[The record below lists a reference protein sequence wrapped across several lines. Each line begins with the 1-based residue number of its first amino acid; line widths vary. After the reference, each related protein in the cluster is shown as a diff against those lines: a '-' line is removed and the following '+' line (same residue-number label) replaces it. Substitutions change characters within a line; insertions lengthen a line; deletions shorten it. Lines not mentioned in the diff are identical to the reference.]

1 MLNYLSGFFLVVTA
15 GCLWIGIGVAV
26 STCSARGWNYN
37 IVQGLTSL
45 GAALICAGILAG
57 KSICTGSSGISGFGF
72 LMCCLAGFANFYNY
86 VLTAKAMQ
94 RGPNGLVWGI
104 MQSGLVGT
112 FLMGVIF
119 FGEKPAPLRLA
130 GLLLILCGVF
140 VMGLAKDAK
149 SSVRGKSWVLFSLGA
164 LSLSMVTQCC
174 NTLPSYFPETGEND
188 AVSRTLGLYFGG
200 VIGFA
205 FTTLP
210 GMVRKRDFGGRGEWG
225 TAIVLVMM
233 NTAASLFFF
242 YRGLDLLA
250 EIGCGGLGYPLA
262 IGVCVIGFS
271 LYSLLILKEKF
282 APLSLA
288 GLGAVCAGIITVA
301 VR

>member
-1 MLNYLSGFFLVVTA
+1 MVLTA

-26 STCSARGWNYN
+26 SKCSARGWNYN

-104 MQSGLVGT
+104 MQSGLMGT

-119 FGEKPAPLRLA
+119 FGEKTAPLRVV
-130 GLLLILCGVF
+130 GLLLILCGVL
-140 VMGLAKDAK
+140 VMGLAKDKK
-149 SSVRGKSWVLFSLGA
+149 SSASGKSWVLFSLGA

-174 NTLPSYFPETGEND
+174 NTLPSYFPEMGENG
-188 AVSRTLGLYFGG
+188 AASRTLGLYFGG
-200 VIGFA
+200 VIGFSL
-205 FTTLP
+205 TTLP
-210 GMVRKRDFGGRGEWG
+210 EMIRKRDFGGRGEWG
-225 TAIVLVMM
+225 TAVVLVIM

-242 YRGLDLLA
+242 YKGLDLLA
-250 EIGCGGLGYPLA
+250 ENGCAGLGYPLA

-271 LYSLLILKEKF
+271 LYSLLILREKF

-288 GLGAVCAGIITVA
+288 GLGAVCVGIITIA
-301 VR
+301 IR